1 MKEELRK
8 HWIVYGVVYVFIVV
22 IMLVYFWKN
31 IPIYPQPWVQVENE
45 EELIETLKEDMPRV
59 AYPHFLK
66 SEYGCEN
73 ATYQKRIP
81 GRARFSQVEGY
92 GILECEIVM
101 ENKSFII
108 DISVIKAEGKA
119 DNDNFQYRGVDGFVG
134 TMNSERSSGVV
145 GFMIDEFSY
154 RIQYRPQE
162 MMEITEEETSKVNKE
177 ALKIAHRLIDMALDG
192 DTIGK

>member
-1 MKEELRK
+1 MKKKLLRTL
-8 HWIVYGVVYVFIVV
+8 IIYGVLYVGLVM

-59 AYPHFLK
+59 AYPNFLK

-73 ATYQKRIP
+73 ARYQKRIP
-81 GRARFSQVEGY
+81 DRARFSQVEGY
-92 GILECEIVM
+92 GIRECEIVIG
-101 ENKSFII
+101 NKAFII
-108 DISVIKAEGKA
+108 DISVMKAEDKA
-119 DNDNFQYRGVDGFVG
+119 DNDNFQYRGVDGFLG

-145 GFMIDEFSY
+145 WFLIDEFSY

-162 MMEITEEETSKVNKE
+162 MMEMTEEEISKVNEE
-177 ALKIAHRLIDMALDG
+177 ALKIAHRLIDMKLDG